1 MSGFPGAR
9 DLLEIAVAV
18 SPTGVLVCDGGG
30 TIRYANRRIEEIFGF
45 PTDELHGQ
53 ALDLLLVDAVLPAA
67 PAGAARERVGRRKDG
82 TQVPLEVGHAVHEQS
97 GDGLVVLS
105 IVELTER
112 RMLQQSML
120 QKTYR
125 SVLFERLVSDLAV
138 AFVNVAPEEIDGLIV
153 DSQRRIVETL
163 ELDRAILFQYTDNR
177 QDLVQT
183 HGWLRPDMPETA
195 GVASA
200 RTEFPWLLSRLL
212 ANEIVWYSR
221 LADVP
226 SAADQASMRLQGT
239 VASALIPVSSSG
251 TVLGALFFASTKPR
265 EWKPEVLERLSVV
278 AAVVGQCL
286 VRRENLRQLKDA
298 LGEVERLR
306 DQLVSE
312 NVQLRDEVKAMR
324 VAPRIAAGSPA
335 MQQALELVASVAP
348 TDASVLLHGETG
360 CGKELFAQEIH
371 RLSTRRD
378 HEMVRVN
385 CAAIP
390 TALIESELFGRERGA
405 YTGALSRQA
414 GRFEV
419 ADGTTIFLDEVG
431 ELSLDAQAKLLRVLQ
446 ERTIERLGSTKSITV
461 DVRVIAATNRDLT
474 KEVAERTFRED
485 LFYRLNVFPITVP
498 PLRHRSEDIPDLV
511 WTFIDE
517 FAGAFNKRIES
528 ISRDSLLA
536 LQRYSWPG
544 NVRELRNLIERAV
557 IMATGPRLVVDPPVP
572 VRAEPAEHTSLHE
585 VEATHIRTV
594 LERVGW
600 RVRGMGGAAELLEMN
615 PTTLDSRMAKLGI
628 RRPLRPSRPVRTS

>member
-1 MSGFPGAR
+1 
-9 DLLEIAVAV
+9 
-18 SPTGVLVCDGGG
+18 
-30 TIRYANRRIEEIFGF
+30 
-45 PTDELHGQ
+45 
-53 ALDLLLVDAVLPAA
+53 
-67 PAGAARERVGRRKDG
+67 
-82 TQVPLEVGHAVHEQS
+82 
-97 GDGLVVLS
+97 
-105 IVELTER
+105 
-112 RMLQQSML
+112 
-120 QKTYR
+120 
-125 SVLFERLVSDLAV
+125 
-138 AFVNVAPEEIDGLIV
+138 
-153 DSQRRIVETL
+153 
-163 ELDRAILFQYTDNR
+163 
-177 QDLVQT
+177 
-183 HGWLRPDMPETA
+183 
-195 GVASA
+195 
-200 RTEFPWLLSRLL
+200 
-212 ANEIVWYSR
+212 
-221 LADVP
+221 
-226 SAADQASMRLQGT
+226 
-239 VASALIPVSSSG
+239 
-251 TVLGALFFASTKPR
+251 
-265 EWKPEVLERLSVV
+265 
-278 AAVVGQCL
+278 
-286 VRRENLRQLKDA
+286 VRRESLRQLKDA

-371 RLSTRRD
+371 RLSTRSG

-446 ERTIERLGSTKSITV
+446 EKTIERLGSTKSIAV

-498 PLRHRSEDIPDLV
+498 PLRERSEDIPDLV

-557 IMATGPRLVVDPPVP
+557 IMATTPRLVVEPPIP

-600 RVRGMGGAAELLEMN
+600 RVRGMGGAAELLAMN

-628 RRPLRPSRPVRTS
+628 RRPVRPSRPVRTS